1 MEERCAVDSLNRDD
15 AALAS
20 LSEQLTLGCCCC
32 ITLSHSTLTPRPGQ
46 LVNGLFS
53 VTGETVCYNGSNLC
67 VLNILRPYFEIRAL
81 RYLQRCGHR
90 SGLDGAERKGMVP
103 GPAAATPWDPP
114 GVRQR
119 ARVPIRTQ

>member
-53 VTGETVCYNGSNLC
+53 VTGETVCYTVHKLVC
-67 VLNILRPYFEIRAL
+67 FEIEYFET
-81 RYLQRCGHR
+81 
-90 SGLDGAERKGMVP
+90 VF
-103 GPAAATPWDPP
+103 
-114 GVRQR
+114 
-119 ARVPIRTQ
+119 